1 MGAEMVHDA
10 ERMELREP
18 LGECSEQLRGL
29 RLRQPR
35 PRQLPFLERIA
46 AHIFLHDDR
55 LIRVLRAKN
64 DFRPERR
71 RVRF

>member
-18 LGECSEQLRGL
+18 LGECSEQL
-29 RLRQPR
+29 
-35 PRQLPFLERIA
+35 PFLERMA